1 MTDAERRAR
10 MEVISWDVVFT
21 ELTRRAKSSIQEAFA
36 LGEVEGEWTKL
47 LEA

>member
-1 MTDAERRAR
+1 

-21 ELTRRAKSSIQEAFA
+21 ELTRRAKSSIQEAF
-36 LGEVEGEWTKL
+36 VEGEGEGEWMKL